1 MKNKKEWSDSKYPVP
16 HLEKLKSVL
25 NSNKDSEKARE
36 EKKRLKVFT
45 QVCNMN
51 ASKKK
56 IDEKTKL
63 QTKEQSKER
72 RTEGSAKLRE
82 DSGKKSLS
90 KERRNLKLFPP
101 AEARS
106 PNLGNK
112 TSKVAQNLVSQSFDN
127 LNMAQMPYQDS
138 RRQSYFPPNYALNQ
152 SFSPSDMSIPQY
164 YSPNHDWPTENSMHA
179 NYGFNMNPGHYTH
192 SSNNF
197 YPDMRQH
204 QNYTS
209 FQPPKSH
216 GTRTFVPAIR
226 QNRGNSDFANTQ
238 SHDKSKAMN
247 PNVNLN
253 WNFDCK

>member
-1 MKNKKEWSDSKYPVP
+1 MKNKKEWSDAKYPVP

-56 IDEKTKL
+56 IDEKTKV

-82 DSGKKSLS
+82 ESGKKSLS
-90 KERRNLKLFPP
+90 KEKRNLKLFAPS
-101 AEARS
+101 EARS

-127 LNMAQMPYQDS
+127 FNMEHMYYQDP
-138 RRQSYFPPNYALNQ
+138 RRQGYYPPNYALNQ
-152 SFSPSDMSIPQY
+152 SFSPGDMSAPQY
-164 YSPNHDWPTENSMHA
+164 YTPNHHWPTENSMHA
-179 NYGFNMNPGHYTH
+179 NYGFNMHSGH
-192 SSNNF
+192 
-197 YPDMRQH
+197 YPDMRQYP
-204 QNYTS
+204 NYSS
-209 FQPPKSH
+209 FQQSE
-216 GTRTFVPAIR
+216 GYGMRTFVPSNR
-226 QNRGNSDFANTQ
+226 QSRANPGFVNTE
-238 SHDKSKAMN
+238 SPEKSRVAN
-247 PNVNLN
+247 QNLHQQ
-253 WNFDCK
+253 WNFSK